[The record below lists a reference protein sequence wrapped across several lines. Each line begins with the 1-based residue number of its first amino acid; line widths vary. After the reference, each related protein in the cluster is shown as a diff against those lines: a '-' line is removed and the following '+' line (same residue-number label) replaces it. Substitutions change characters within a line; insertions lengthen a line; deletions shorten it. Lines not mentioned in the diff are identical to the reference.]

1 MRNLKILTLS
11 LLFSFFCVTG
21 LHAQN
26 NFELPSNVVLEAKED
41 YAKYE
46 TAMVDAAK
54 WLEETDLGKEPDKRQ
69 EVNAFVLQW
78 VSGSPTVSV
87 EINEHLSKI
96 YGKNIQLIGVYLASY
111 CRHYIE
117 NKGTATKASATKAAL
132 TSMMNVYKKGIAIKK
147 SKEMDKLIKQAEEGK
162 LDEYVANY
170 F

>member
-1 MRNLKILTLS
+1 MRRLKLLLACLLAAVLNITTLRAQT
-11 LLFSFFCVTG
+11 SFEV
-21 LHAQN
+21 
-26 NFELPSNVVLEAKED
+26 PPNVVLEAKED

-111 CRHYIE
+111 SRHYIE

-132 TSMMNVYKKGIAIKK
+132 TSMMNVYNKGISIKK

-162 LDEYVANY
+162 LDEYVAKY